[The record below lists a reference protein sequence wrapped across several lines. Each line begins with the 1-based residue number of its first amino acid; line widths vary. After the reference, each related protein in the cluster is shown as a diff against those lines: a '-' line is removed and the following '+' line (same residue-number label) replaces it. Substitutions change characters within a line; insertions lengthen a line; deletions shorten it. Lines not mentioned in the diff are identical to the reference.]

1 MITGHLKR
9 PICQNG
15 GSITRSLHG
24 HFNPDFS
31 VVLFRSDFVLVS
43 EKNHMK
49 VHKNQWLWDGPYSPG
64 HLSGALSRGHTMVPE
79 GQTPSQRPEMGPPHS
94 DVDLQLL
101 ENKALSWGIIR
112 KSTCILAAIT
122 IRKSQN

>member
-1 MITGHLKR
+1 MGAAEVISFEEVRARK
-9 PICQNG
+9 
-15 GSITRSLHG
+15 
-24 HFNPDFS
+24 PDFP

-49 VHKNQWLWDGPYSPG
+49 VHKNQWLWDGPYSPD
-64 HLSGALSRGHTMVPE
+64 HLSGSISRGHTMAPE

-101 ENKALSWGIIR
+101 ENKALSWVSSASPHVYSLTSRYGKVR
-112 KSTCILAAIT
+112 V
-122 IRKSQN
+122 